1 MPIKW
6 VDNFVLNWIY
16 FKYAVLVE
24 WKHSQINEQDN
35 IEKFKKKALPVRAY
49 DEKFANTKCCHL
61 ILRHTLGEI
70 LQCTL
75 NKHMFFLSEF
85 IWVQYSTCLTKDWRH
100 ALSLSTTKQ
109 SSSSFLSSAMQLDSS
124 LTWRVG
130 FCHSL
135 SCKIFVYVSKKPE
148 HEH

>member
-1 MPIKW
+1 MRIKW

-75 NKHMFFLSEF
+75 NKICSS
-85 IWVQYSTCLTKDWRH
+85 WV
-100 ALSLSTTKQ
+100 SLYEYNIAHVFQ
-109 SSSSFLSSAMQLDSS
+109 
-124 LTWRVG
+124 
-130 FCHSL
+130 
-135 SCKIFVYVSKKPE
+135 KIEDMP
-148 HEH
+148 